1 MSYAADAGNQ
11 NTDFSFEPTTPM
23 VLDIAAIQ
31 SLYGA
36 NTSYN
41 SGNNQYVFYQ
51 SGTYHQTIWD
61 AGGIDTFVYESAAGG
76 EIDLTAGLLGGSDM
90 GSAVYVQDSSGNN
103 LHDVY
108 SIYIANGVAI
118 ENATGGSGNDWI
130 IGNRGN
136 NVLNGRTGSDT
147 VSYES
152 GAGSGVAVN
161 LGLTS
166 AQNTVGAGT
175 DTLLAIENLMG
186 SSFNDTLMGNAGNN
200 VLNGGAG
207 IDNVSYA
214 GSSAGVSVN
223 LGSTS
228 AQNTVGAGIDTIQ
241 GFENLIGSRFN
252 DTLTGSGGNN
262 TLNGGLGN
270 DRLNGGAGIDTAS
283 YAGTASRV
291 TVNLSSTSAQNT
303 LGAGTDTL
311 LSIENLVGSSFNDAF
326 TGNASSNV
334 LNGGSG
340 NDWLSGGS
348 GNDGLIG
355 ELGNDGL
362 IGGLG
367 NDTLTGG
374 AGVDYFLFNTPL
386 NGTNNKDLITDFNV
400 TDDTIQLENDVMTA
414 IGLSTGTLAASEFYV
429 GAAAH
434 DANDSIIYNKSTGA
448 LYYDADGTG
457 ASAAI
462 QIATIGTSSHAS
474 LTNAD
479 FWVV

>member
-1 MSYAADAGNQ
+1 
-11 NTDFSFEPTTPM
+11 M

-36 NTSYN
+36 NTSQN
-41 SGNNQYVFYQ
+41 SGNNQYIFYQ

-61 AGGIDTFVYESAAGG
+61 AGGIDTFVYESTTGG
-76 EIDLTAGLLGGSDM
+76 EIDLNAGLAGGSDM
-90 GSAVYVQDSSGNN
+90 GLAVYAQNSFGNN
-103 LHDVY
+103 LYDVY
-108 SIYIANGVAI
+108 SIYIANGVMI
-118 ENATGGSGNDWI
+118 ENATGGSGNDWL

-136 NVLNGRTGSDT
+136 NVLNGRSGSDT

-152 GAGSGVAVN
+152 GASAGVSVN
-161 LGLTS
+161 LGLSS
-166 AQNTVGAGT
+166 AQNTVGAGI

-186 SSFNDTLMGNAGNN
+186 SSFNDILMGNAGNN
-200 VLNGGAG
+200 VLNGGLG

-214 GSSAGVSVN
+214 GSSAGVTVN

-228 AQNTVGAGIDTIQ
+228 AQNTVGAGIDTVL

-252 DTLTGSGGNN
+252 DTLTGSSGNN

-283 YAGTASRV
+283 YAGSASRV
-291 TVNLSSTSAQNT
+291 TVNLNSTSAQNT
-303 LGAGTDTL
+303 LGAGTDSL
-311 LSIENLVGSSFNDAF
+311 LGIENLMGSSFNDAF
-326 TGNASSNV
+326 IGSASNNV
-334 LNGGSG
+334 LNGGLG
-340 NDWLSGGS
+340 NDWLSAGA
-348 GNDGLIG
+348 GNDSLIG
-355 ELGNDGL
+355 GLGNDGL
-362 IGGLG
+362 MGGLG

-374 AGVDYFLFNTPL
+374 AGIDYFLFNTPL

-400 TDDTIQLENDVMTA
+400 TDDTIQLENNVMTS
-414 IGLSTGTLAASEFYV
+414 IGLSGRLAASEFYI

-434 DANDSIIYNKSTGA
+434 DADDSIIYNKGSGA